1 MKHKKQEKCG
11 VVILF
16 LIGILMSSTLVLA
29 AEQSIELIDVSTGD
43 TEEDSACIFKVNGK
57 TVVVDRRD
65 KVTVDG
71 ITIYVQEVYSVNSES
86 KTGDR
91 CEFIYSGLNDE
102 EEETEI
108 KQEIIGEKI
117 VEFYFETAQEE
128 QEEIESDA
136 QEETTEKTIGDNT
149 VVRISGYDVTG
160 LSIDAKDDE
169 EKTGTTSSQNAQ
181 QEKKGIFAKILSWI
195 FG

>member
-1 MKHKKQEKCG
+1 MKHKKQQKYS
-11 VVILF
+11 VVTLF
-16 LIGILMSSTLVLA
+16 LIGILMSSTLVFA

-43 TEEDSACIFKVNGK
+43 TEADSACIFKVNGK

-65 KVTVDG
+65 KVTIDG
-71 ITIYVQEVYSVNSES
+71 ITIYVQEVYPVNSES

-91 CEFIYSGLNDE
+91 CEFIYSGLNEE

-108 KQEIIGEKI
+108 KQEIIGEK
-117 VEFYFETAQEE
+117 VVQFYFETAQEE
-128 QEEIESDA
+128 QEETESDA
-136 QEETTEKTIGDNT
+136 QKETTEKTIGDNT

-169 EKTGTTSSQNAQ
+169 EKTGTTSSQDAQ
-181 QEKKGIFAKILSWI
+181 QEEKGIFAKILSWI

>member
-1 MKHKKQEKCG
+1 MKHKKQVKYS
-11 VVILF
+11 VLILF
-16 LIGILMSSTLVLA
+16 LVSILASTTILA

-43 TEEDSACIFKVNGK
+43 TEADSACIFKVNGK

-71 ITIYVQEVYSVNSES
+71 ITIYVQEVYPVNSES

-91 CEFIYSGLNDE
+91 CEFMYSGMDE

-108 KQEIIGEKI
+108 QEEIIGET
-117 VEFYFETAQEE
+117 VVQFYFGEKEEETEISEVEETAVKEV
-128 QEEIESDA
+128 
-136 QEETTEKTIGDNT
+136 GDNT

-160 LSIDAKDDE
+160 LSIDAKDNE
-169 EKTGTTSSQNAQ
+169 EQTSITTEEPKES
-181 QEKKGIFAKILSWI
+181 KGILAKIFSWI

>member
-1 MKHKKQEKCG
+1 MKEQKKHKKEMG
-11 VVILF
+11 IILF
-16 LIGILMSSTLVLA
+16 LVGIILFSTLTFA
-29 AEQSIELIDVSTGD
+29 GEQTVTLIDVSIGD
-43 TEEDSACIFKVNGK
+43 TQEDSACIFKVNGK

-71 ITIYVQEVYSVNSES
+71 IMIYVQEVYAVNSES

-91 CEFIYSGLNDE
+91 CEFIYSGLN
-102 EEETEI
+102 EEETKI
-108 KQEIIGEKI
+108 QQEVIGDKI

-128 QEEIESDA
+128 QEKAESDA
-136 QEETTEKTIGDNT
+136 QEETTEKIIGDNT

-169 EKTGTTSSQNAQ
+169 KQLATTSSQDTQ
-181 QEKKGIFAKILSWI
+181 QEEKGIFAKILLWI